1 VGRAARNAAGLVVMY
16 ADRESDAMKIAI
28 QETNRRRAIQVAYNT
43 EHGITPTTIRK
54 SVHDILER
62 HKEEKI
68 DTTLDEVSF
77 LKKTHN
83 MLVPEQR
90 KSLVKALEQ
99 RMLEHAKN
107 LEFEEAAL
115 IRDEIARVKEGGD
128 V

>member
-1 VGRAARNAAGLVVMY
+1 
-16 ADRESDAMKIAI
+16 
-28 QETNRRRAIQVAYNT
+28 
-43 EHGITPTTIRK
+43 
-54 SVHDILER
+54 
-62 HKEEKI
+62 
-68 DTTLDEVSF
+68 
-77 LKKTHN
+77 